1 MTAQAARNSET
12 AAFSDMQLLLRET
25 THRCSNDLQL
35 VVAMLALLARRATQA
50 ETKMVLEEAAERV
63 SILAHSRASALS
75 SEKQGLAS
83 TLRHVCEAL
92 NAQAAPRSILI
103 MLEVDQGCDRLHETI
118 VAPVSLAVNELA
130 TNALKHAFRE
140 DASGHIQVIAR
151 TEGNRILITVE
162 DDGLPM
168 DQKEAAGGGLGFGLI
183 RRLIASCGG
192 TFQPPEP
199 GSKRFVLSVP
209 IQRVTSNVNGVRL
222 SGPN

>member
-1 MTAQAARNSET
+1 
-12 AAFSDMQLLLRET
+12 
-25 THRCSNDLQL
+25 
-35 VVAMLALLARRATQA
+35 
-50 ETKMVLEEAAERV
+50 
-63 SILAHSRASALS
+63 
-75 SEKQGLAS
+75 
-83 TLRHVCEAL
+83 
-92 NAQAAPRSILI
+92 
-103 MLEVDQGCDRLHETI
+103 
-118 VAPVSLAVNELA
+118 LA